1 MANFTQISGEEGYTL
16 SNLDVKIDSLN
27 NFLFVDSYGNIV
39 TKSISFDDTK
49 VTNTLNNT
57 AKAYLTGTTSAN
69 TNTGTQVFDDNIYVD
84 TVPGRLRVLSLL
96 IGNNSLLSYDSNKS
110 ALKISF
116 V

>member
-16 SNLDVKIDSLN
+16 SNLDVQINSLN

-49 VTNTLNNT
+49 VTNNLNNT
-57 AKAYLTGTTSAN
+57 AKAYVTGTTSAN
-69 TNTGTQVFDDNIYVD
+69 TNTGTQVFDNNIYID
-84 TVPGRLRVLSLL
+84 TVAGRLRVLSLL
-96 IGNNSLLSYDSNKS
+96 IGNSLLSYDSNKN

>member
-49 VTNTLNNT
+49 VTNNLNNT
-57 AKAYLTGTTSAN
+57 AKAYVTGTTSAN
-69 TNTGTQVFDDNIYVD
+69 TNTGTQVFDNNIYID
-84 TVPGRLRVLSLL
+84 TVAGRLRVLSLL
-96 IGNNSLLSYDSNKS
+96 IGNSLLSYDSNKS